1 MNAFE
6 ENEIH
11 LEQNEIDE
19 MLEYMNK
26 NEIDEENNEDEE
38 NKKNKKFNDVGRYEF
53 KQFFTK
59 QK

>member
-11 LEQNEIDE
+11 LEQSEIDE

-26 NEIDEENNEDEE
+26 NEVDEDHNEDEE
-38 NKKNKKFNDVGRYEF
+38 NKKKQKFNDV
-53 KQFFTK
+53 
-59 QK
+59 